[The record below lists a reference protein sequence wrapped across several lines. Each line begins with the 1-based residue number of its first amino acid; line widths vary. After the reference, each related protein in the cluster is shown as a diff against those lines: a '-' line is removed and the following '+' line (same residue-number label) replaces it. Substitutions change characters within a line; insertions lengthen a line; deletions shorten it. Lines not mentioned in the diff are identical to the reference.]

1 MIGVIL
7 VSIVLFFV
15 INKFAAGKTT
25 FKGVL
30 FFLAIPF
37 LALFTTR
44 MLLWITELDAT
55 INLAILLSIILVT
68 IFYVFIRSKSKFELS
83 NKHAV
88 IVSFVY
94 FFSLWAS
101 EFLSGLTMALLFT

>member
-15 INKFAAGKTT
+15 INKFVVDKAK
-25 FKGVL
+25 FKDVL

-37 LALFTTR
+37 LVLFATR
-44 MLLWITELDAT
+44 LLLWITEFDAT
-55 INLAILLSIILVT
+55 IDLVILLSIILVT
-68 IFYVFIRSKSKFELS
+68 IFYVFARSKSKFELS
-83 NKHAV
+83 NKYAV

-94 FFSLWAS
+94 FVSLWAS
-101 EFLSGLTMALLFT
+101 EVLSGLTTSLMFS

>member
-15 INKFAAGKTT
+15 INKFAVEKTT
-25 FKGVL
+25 FKDVL

-44 MLLWITELDAT
+44 LLLWITEADA
-55 INLAILLSIILVT
+55 IVNLAILLSLILVT
-68 IFYVFIRSKSKFELS
+68 IFYVFMRSKSKFELS

-101 EFLSGLTMALLFT
+101 EFLSGLAQVLMFT